1 MAEVDMKNEEA
12 SLADQAQFLHC
23 NNLVQGWLNYC
34 HDNPEI
40 MLGTQLR
47 AAAVCSAMSMRL
59 CDLEDKDF
67 DSATHDLVSLMK
79 DVYVKSADAIKPATL
94 Q

>member
-1 MAEVDMKNEEA
+1 MAEVDMKNEA
-12 SLADQAQFLHC
+12 PSLTDQAQFLHC
-23 NNLVQGWLNYC
+23 NNLVQAWLNYC

-47 AAAVCSAMSMRL
+47 AAAVCAAMSMRL
-59 CDLEDKDF
+59 CDIEEKDF
-67 DSATHDLVSLMK
+67 NAATGDLVALLT